1 MTVERCLCIA
11 QTEHG
16 EGRYTG
22 FIAGIKQ
29 NDNVVSFRVGKWLT
43 HVIHYFVHIVDRS
56 GKHPLTLAGCHM
68 AQSVRLHRRA

>member
-1 MTVERCLCIA
+1 MTVACYLCITQA
-11 QTEHG
+11 EHG

-22 FIAGIKQ
+22 FVAGIKQ

-56 GKHPLTLAGCHM
+56 GKHLLASTGGHI
-68 AQSVRLHRRA
+68 AQRVRLHRGT